1 MFLMLIIMTMMVMTV
16 VNADSDSCTVHLC
29 AKSCVTLKKRGMFRA
44 LDTAEICPVAVVAT
58 TSLRT
63 ATVVTMSFVLML
75 CSSFLLR

>member
-1 MFLMLIIMTMMVMTV
+1 MLIIMTMMVMTV
-16 VNADSDSCTVHLC
+16 INADGDSCTVHLC
-29 AKSCVTLKKRGMFRA
+29 GKSCVTLKKRCIFRA
-44 LDTAEICPVAVVAT
+44 CPVAVVVT